1 MASRSSS
8 AEDGSAEMNGPEVV
22 NTVVVGAVK
31 VGAVVIRPG
40 LHSAAASK
48 SPTQTA
54 PMM

>member
-8 AEDGSAEMNGPEVV
+8 AEDGSTEMNGLEVV
-22 NTVVVGAVK
+22 NTAVIGAEK

-48 SPTQTA
+48 SPTKTA